1 MSQRTKRSG
10 ASTPVPVTASTPVQ
24 QTGATAA
31 AAAAAAS
38 HHHHTARPASPLS
51 PTRHSRLQEK
61 ADLQNLNDRLA
72 CYIDRVRFL
81 EQENSRLTMEVRTS
95 QDTTTREVSNIKS
108 MYEHELSDAR
118 KLLDETS
125 REKAKLEIDGK
136 RILEENDDLKK
147 RLDRKTKE
155 AAEADRSARANEAR
169 ANELSSKYHTLA
181 SEHKKAK
188 EEQKELEKEL
198 AKLKKQL
205 DALRKNLEDETLT
218 RVELENAVQTLREE
232 LTFKDQ
238 VHQQEITETK
248 TRRQVEISEID
259 GILTEQYE
267 AKLQQ
272 TLQELRDQYDMQLRV
287 NREEISDLYEA
298 RLRDLEQQMN
308 HERLRHAEEKAKM
321 MEEVERLRKEISMQL
336 QEYQDL
342 MDIKISLDME
352 IAAYDKLLS
361 SEEDRLKITPGST
374 TSIFS
379 SSSLSGSM
387 SRSGMVRRTPSRAA
401 AKRKRTVLEESDE
414 RSVSDYSVTSSAKG
428 DMEIVEVDPEG
439 KFVKLHNK
447 SGKEVQI
454 GGWSLIR
461 KVGGNETVFKFHRSL
476 KVDGGAFVTV
486 WSSDLGK
493 DHEPPSTIVMK
504 GQKWFAGDNMTTH
517 LLNADGE
524 EVAASERVKRI
535 ISTAA
540 SRHREYLGNYGE
552 ELHHQQGEPRGDE
565 KCRIM

>member
-24 QTGATAA
+24 QTGSAA
-31 AAAAAAS
+31 MGAS
-38 HHHHTARPASPLS
+38 ASQHHSSSRPSSPLS
-51 PTRHSRLQEK
+51 PTRQSRLQEK
-61 ADLQNLNDRLA
+61 ATLQYLNDRLA
-72 CYIDRVRFL
+72 AYMDRMRML

-95 QDTTTREVSNIKS
+95 QDTSTREVSNIKS

-125 REKAKLEIDGK
+125 REKARMEIDGK

-147 RLDRKTKE
+147 RLDRKMKE
-155 AAEADRSARANEAR
+155 GADAERNLRAQEAR
-169 ANELSSKYHTLA
+169 ANELSSKYHTLVA
-181 SEHKKAK
+181 DHKKAK
-188 EEQKELEKEL
+188 DDQKELEKEL

-218 RVELENAVQTLREE
+218 RVELENTVQTLREE

-238 VHQQEITETK
+238 VHLQEISETK

-259 GILTEQYE
+259 GVLSEQYE

-272 TLQELRDQYDMQLRV
+272 ALQDLRQQYDMQLRM

-308 HERLRHAEEKAKM
+308 HERLRHADEKAKM
-321 MEEVERLRKEISMQL
+321 MEEVERLRKEMSMQL

-342 MDIKISLDME
+342 MDIKITLDME

-361 SEEDRLKITPGST
+361 SEEDRLKITPGSNA
-374 TSIFS
+374 SYLSQS
-379 SSSLSGSM
+379 SMSGSM
-387 SRSGMVRRTPSRAA
+387 SRVGMLRRTPNRAA

-439 KFVKLHNK
+439 KYVKLRNK
-447 SGKEVQI
+447 SSKEVQV
-454 GGWSLIR
+454 GGWSLVR
-461 KVGGNETVFKFHRSL
+461 KVGSNETVFKFHRSL

-517 LLNADGE
+517 LMNADGE

-540 SRHREYLGNYGE
+540 SRHREYLGGYGE

>member
-24 QTGATAA
+24 QSGSAAMGA
-31 AAAAAAS
+31 S
-38 HHHHTARPASPLS
+38 PSQHHSGSRPASPLS
-51 PTRHSRLQEK
+51 PTRHSRMQEK
-61 ADLQNLNDRLA
+61 QSLQYLNDRLA
-72 CYIDRVRFL
+72 AYMDRMRML

-95 QDTTTREVSNIKS
+95 QDTSTREVSNIKS

-125 REKAKLEIDGK
+125 REKARMEIDGK
-136 RILEENDDLKK
+136 RILEENEELKK

-155 AAEADRSARANEAR
+155 GAEAERNLRAQEAR
-169 ANELSSKYHTLA
+169 ANDLAGKYHTLVA
-181 SEHKKAK
+181 DHKKAK
-188 EEQKELEKEL
+188 EDQKELEKEL

-205 DALRKNLEDETLT
+205 DALRKNLEEETLT

-238 VHQQEITETK
+238 VHMQEISETK

-259 GILTEQYE
+259 GVLSEQYE

-272 TLQELRDQYDMQLRV
+272 ALQDLRNQYDMQLRM

-298 RLRDLEQQMN
+298 RLRDLEHQMN
-308 HERLRHAEEKAKM
+308 QERLRHADEKDKL
-321 MEEVERLRKEISMQL
+321 MEDVERLRKEMSMQL
-336 QEYQDL
+336 QEYQEL

-361 SEEDRLKITPGST
+361 SEENRLKITPGGNISL
-374 TSIFS
+374 FS
-379 SSSLSGSM
+379 QSGLSSSM
-387 SRSGMVRRTPSRAA
+387 SRTGMVRRTPNRAAA

-428 DMEIVEVDPEG
+428 DLEIVEVDPEG
-439 KFVKLHNK
+439 KFVKLRNK

-454 GGWSLIR
+454 GGWSLVR
-461 KVGGNETVFKFHRSL
+461 KVGTNETVFKFHRSL

-517 LLNADGE
+517 LMNADGE

-535 ISTAA
+535 VSTAA
-540 SRHREYLGNYGE
+540 SRHREYLGGYGE

>member
-1 MSQRTKRSG
+1 MSQKTKRSA
-10 ASTPVPVTASTPVQ
+10 ASTPVPVQASTPVQ
-24 QTGATAA
+24 SGS
-31 AAAAAAS
+31 AS
-38 HHHHTARPASPLS
+38 GGVHHHHSGRPSSPLS
-51 PTRHSRLQEK
+51 PTRLSRIQEK
-61 ADLQNLNDRLA
+61 FDLQNLNDRLA
-72 CYIDRVRFL
+72 CYIDRVRYL

-95 QDTTTREVSNIKS
+95 QETVTREVSNIKS

-118 KLLDETS
+118 KLLDETA
-125 REKAKLEIDGK
+125 REKAKLEIDAK
-136 RILEENDDLKK
+136 RIWEENEELKK
-147 RLDRKTKE
+147 RLERKTKE
-155 AAEADRSARANEAR
+155 AVDAERNSRAQESRAND
-169 ANELSSKYHTLA
+169 LSGKYNTLL

-188 EEQKELEKEL
+188 EDQKELEKEV
-198 AKLKKQL
+198 ARLKKQL
-205 DALRKNLEDETLT
+205 EVLRKNLEEETLA
-218 RVELENAVQTLREE
+218 RVDLENTVQSLREE

-238 VHQQEITETK
+238 VHQQELTETK

-259 GILTEQYE
+259 GMLSEQYE

-272 TLQELRDQYDMQLRV
+272 TLQDLREQYDMQLRG
-287 NREEISDLYEA
+287 NREEISDLYET

-308 HERLRHAEEKAKM
+308 IERVRHADEKAKL
-321 MEEVERLRKEISMQL
+321 MEEVERLRKEISLQL

-361 SEEDRLKITPGST
+361 SEEVRLNITPGSQT
-374 TSIFS
+374 TIFS
-379 SSSLSGSM
+379 TSSTGSM
-387 SRSGMVRRTPSRAA
+387 SRSGTVRRTPSRAA

-428 DMEIVEVDPEG
+428 DIEIVEVDPEG

-447 SGKEVQI
+447 SSKEVQI

-461 KVGGNETVFKFHRSL
+461 KVGTNETVFKFHRSL
-476 KVDGGAFVTV
+476 KVDAGAFVTV

-493 DHEPPSTIVMK
+493 DHEPPATIVMK
-504 GQKWFAGDNMTTH
+504 GQKWFAGDNMSTQ

-524 EVAASERVKRI
+524 EVAASERLKRVV
-535 ISTAA
+535 STAA
-540 SRHREYLGNYGE
+540 SRHREYLGSYSGE
-552 ELHHQQGEPRGDE
+552 ELYHQQGEPKGDE

>member
-24 QTGATAA
+24 QSGAA
-31 AAAAAAS
+31 AAAAAA
-38 HHHHTARPASPLS
+38 HHHHTARPSSPLS

-155 AAEADRSARANEAR
+155 AADADRNARANEAR
-169 ANELSSKYHTLA
+169 VNELSSKYHTLV

-188 EEQKELEKEL
+188 DEQKELEKEL

-205 DALRKNLEDETLT
+205 EVLRKNLEDETLT

-272 TLQELRDQYDMQLRV
+272 TLQELRDQYDTQLRV

-298 RLRDLEQQMN
+298 RLRDLEQQMS
-308 HERLRHAEEKAKM
+308 HERLRHADEKAKM

-379 SSSLSGSM
+379 QSSLSGSM

-414 RSVSDYSVTSSAKG
+414 RSVSDYSVTASAKG

-447 SGKEVQI
+447 STKEVQI

-461 KVGGNETVFKFHRSL
+461 KVGSNETVFKFHRSL

-504 GQKWFAGDNMTTH
+504 GQKWFAGDNMATH
-517 LLNADGE
+517 LVNSDGE
-524 EVAASERVKRI
+524 EVAAMERVKRI

-540 SRHREYLGNYGE
+540 SRHREYLGSYGE

>member
-1 MSQRTKRSG
+1 MT
-10 ASTPVPVTASTPVQ
+10 V
-24 QTGATAA
+24 
-31 AAAAAAS
+31 
-38 HHHHTARPASPLS
+38 
-51 PTRHSRLQEK
+51 
-61 ADLQNLNDRLA
+61 NL
-72 CYIDRVRFL
+72 
-81 EQENSRLTMEVRTS
+81 E
-95 QDTTTREVSNIKS
+95 
-108 MYEHELSDAR
+108 
-118 KLLDETS
+118 
-125 REKAKLEIDGK
+125 
-136 RILEENDDLKK
+136 
-147 RLDRKTKE
+147 RKTKE
-155 AAEADRSARANEAR
+155 AADADRNARAQEAR
-169 ANELSSKYHTLA
+169 ANELSTKYHSLV

-188 EEQKELEKEL
+188 DDQKELEKEL
-198 AKLKKQL
+198 AKLRKQL

-218 RVELENAVQTLREE
+218 RVELENSVQTLREE

-259 GILTEQYE
+259 GMLSEQYE

-272 TLQELRDQYDMQLRV
+272 TLQDLRDQYDMQLRV

-308 HERLRHAEEKAKM
+308 HERLRHADEKAKM

-361 SEEDRLKITPGST
+361 SEEDRLKITPGSQ

-379 SSSLSGSM
+379 QSSMSGSL
-387 SRSGMVRRTPSRAA
+387 SRSGVVRRTPSRAA

-428 DMEIVEVDPEG
+428 DVEIVEVDPEG
-439 KFVKLHNK
+439 KYVKLHNK
-447 SGKEVQI
+447 SGKEVQV
-454 GGWSLIR
+454 GGWTVLR
-461 KVGGNETVFKFHRSL
+461 KVGSNETVFKFHRSL
-476 KVDGGAFVTV
+476 KMDGGAFVTV

-493 DHEPPSTIVMK
+493 DHEPPTTIVMK

-517 LLNADGE
+517 LLNAEGE
-524 EVAASERVKRI
+524 EVAASERVKRMV
-535 ISTAA
+535 STAA
-540 SRHREYLGNYGE
+540 SRHREYLGSYGE
-552 ELHHQQGEPRGDE
+552 ELHHQQVSETHHSMKLFIFSMTLRLQ
-565 KCRIM
+565 

>member
-1 MSQRTKRSG
+1 MSQRAKRSG
-10 ASTPVPVTASTPVQ
+10 ASTPVPVQASTPVQ
-24 QTGATAA
+24 QSGSGAAGASAA
-31 AAAAAAS
+31 
-38 HHHHTARPASPLS
+38 HHHHSARPASPLS

-72 CYIDRVRFL
+72 CYIDRVRYL

-118 KLLDETS
+118 KLLDDTS
-125 REKAKLEIDGK
+125 REKARLEIDGK
-136 RILEENDDLKK
+136 RILEENDELKK
-147 RLDRKTKE
+147 RLERKTKE
-155 AAEADRSARANEAR
+155 AADADRNARAQEAR
-169 ANELSSKYHTLA
+169 ANELSTKYHSLV

-188 EEQKELEKEL
+188 DDQKELEKEL
-198 AKLKKQL
+198 AKLRKQL

-218 RVELENAVQTLREE
+218 RVELENSVQTLREE

-259 GILTEQYE
+259 GMLSEQYE

-272 TLQELRDQYDMQLRV
+272 TLQDLRDQYDMQLRV

-308 HERLRHAEEKAKM
+308 HERLRHADEKAKM

-361 SEEDRLKITPGST
+361 SEEDRLKITPGSQ

-379 SSSLSGSM
+379 QSSMSGSL
-387 SRSGMVRRTPSRAA
+387 SRSGVVRRTPSRAA

-428 DMEIVEVDPEG
+428 DVEIVEVDPEG
-439 KFVKLHNK
+439 KYVKLHNK

-454 GGWSLIR
+454 GGWTVLR
-461 KVGGNETVFKFHRSL
+461 KVGSNETVFKFHRSL
-476 KVDGGAFVTV
+476 KMDGGAFVTV

-493 DHEPPSTIVMK
+493 DHEPPTTIVMK

-517 LLNADGE
+517 LLNAEGE
-524 EVAASERVKRI
+524 EVAASERVKRMV
-535 ISTAA
+535 STAA
-540 SRHREYLGNYGE
+540 SRHREYLGSYGE

>member
-24 QTGATAA
+24 QSGSGATGASATL
-31 AAAAAAS
+31 
-38 HHHHTARPASPLS
+38 HHSTRPASPLS

-118 KLLDETS
+118 KLLDDIS

-147 RLDRKTKE
+147 RLERKMKE
-155 AAEADRSARANEAR
+155 AADAERNARAQEAR
-169 ANELSSKYHTLA
+169 ANELSTKYHSLVP
-181 SEHKKAK
+181 EHKKAK
-188 EEQKELEKEL
+188 DDLKELEKEL
-198 AKLKKQL
+198 AKLRKQL

-218 RVELENAVQTLREE
+218 RIELENSVQTLREE

-259 GILTEQYE
+259 GMLSEQYE

-272 TLQELRDQYDMQLRV
+272 TLQDLRDQYDMQLRV

-308 HERLRHAEEKAKM
+308 HERLRHADEKAKM

-361 SEEDRLKITPGST
+361 SEEDRLKITPGSQ

-379 SSSLSGSM
+379 QSSMMSGSL
-387 SRSGMVRRTPSRAA
+387 SRSGVVRRTPSRAA

-428 DMEIVEVDPEG
+428 DIEIVDVDPEG
-439 KFVKLHNK
+439 KYVKLHNK

-454 GGWSLIR
+454 GGWSVLR
-461 KVGGNETVFKFHRSL
+461 KVGSNETVFKFHRSL
-476 KVDGGAFVTV
+476 KMDGGAFVTV

-517 LLNADGE
+517 VLNADGE
-524 EVAASERVKRI
+524 EVAASERVKRMV
-535 ISTAA
+535 STAA
-540 SRHREYLGNYGE
+540 SRHREYLGSFGE

>member
-24 QTGATAA
+24 QSGSAAMGASATQ
-31 AAAAAAS
+31 
-38 HHHHTARPASPLS
+38 HHSGSRPSSPLS
-51 PTRHSRLQEK
+51 PTRQSRLQEK
-61 ADLQNLNDRLA
+61 HTLQYLNDRLA
-72 CYIDRVRFL
+72 AYMDRMRML

-95 QDTTTREVSNIKS
+95 QDTSTREVSNIKS

-125 REKAKLEIDGK
+125 REKARMEIDGK
-136 RILEENDDLKK
+136 RILEENEELKK

-155 AAEADRSARANEAR
+155 AADAERNLRAQEAR
-169 ANELSSKYHTLA
+169 ANELSGKYHTLVT
-181 SEHKKAK
+181 EHKKAK
-188 EEQKELEKEL
+188 DDQKELEKEL
-198 AKLKKQL
+198 AKLRKQL
-205 DALRKNLEDETLT
+205 EVLRKNLEDETLT
-218 RVELENAVQTLREE
+218 RVELENTVQTLREE

-238 VHQQEITETK
+238 VHLQEISETK

-259 GILTEQYE
+259 GVLSEQYE

-272 TLQELRDQYDMQLRV
+272 ALQDLRNQYDMQLRM

-308 HERLRHAEEKAKM
+308 QERLRHADEKAKM
-321 MEEVERLRKEISMQL
+321 MEEVERLRKEMSMQL

-342 MDIKISLDME
+342 MDIKITLDME

-361 SEEDRLKITPGST
+361 SEEDRLKITPS
-374 TSIFS
+374 SNASFFS
-379 SSSLSGSM
+379 QSGLSASM
-387 SRSGMVRRTPSRAA
+387 SRAGMLRRTPNRAA

-439 KFVKLHNK
+439 KFVKLRNK
-447 SGKEVQI
+447 SSKEVQV
-454 GGWSLIR
+454 GGWSLVR
-461 KVGGNETVFKFHRSL
+461 KVGSNETVFKFHRSL

-517 LLNADGE
+517 LMNADGE

-540 SRHREYLGNYGE
+540 SRHREYLGGYGE